1 MMLNNQRVIA
11 EIKEKIKKKKLKI
24 NENTTIQNLW
34 DTENNSKK
42 EFYSNTSLPQDTRK
56 MSINNLP
63 VYLKELEQ
71 EELTEPKMSRRK
83 EIIKN
88 QSINK
93 GNRD

>member
-1 MMLNNQRVIA
+1 
-11 EIKEKIKKKKLKI
+11 
-24 NENTTIQNLW
+24 
-34 DTENNSKK
+34 
-42 EFYSNTSLPQDTRK
+42 

-71 EELTEPKMSRRK
+71 EEQTEPKMSRRK

>member
-1 MMLNNQRVIA
+1 MKKSKRKL
-11 EIKEKIKKKKLKI
+11 KKKKLKI

-34 DTENNSKK
+34 DTENSSKK

-56 MSINNLP
+56 MSNNLP

-71 EELTEPKMSRRK
+71 EEQTKLKMSRRK

>member
-1 MMLNNQRVIA
+1 MLNNQRVIA

-56 MSINNLP
+56 MSIIHLP

>member
-1 MMLNNQRVIA
+1 MQKSKRKL
-11 EIKEKIKKKKLKI
+11 KKKKLRI

-71 EELTEPKMSRRK
+71 EEQTEPKMSRRK

>member
-1 MMLNNQRVIA
+1 MKKSKRKL
-11 EIKEKIKKKKLKI
+11 KKKKLKI

-34 DTENNSKK
+34 DTENSSKK
-42 EFYSNTSLPQDTRK
+42 EIYSNTSLPQDTRK
-56 MSINNLP
+56 MLNNLP

-71 EELTEPKMSRRK
+71 EEQTKLKMSRRK

>member
-1 MMLNNQRVIA
+1 
-11 EIKEKIKKKKLKI
+11 
-24 NENTTIQNLW
+24 
-34 DTENNSKK
+34 
-42 EFYSNTSLPQDTRK
+42 